1 MNVMGES
8 IMIEENEGTP
18 WCLELEFRHHFF
30 GSFLACITG
39 PKQDPGAFFRI
50 WIIAKHFVQYVS
62 YLPGIPARR
71 HY

>member
-30 GSFLACITG
+30 WKLFSVHYGSKTG
-39 PKQDPGAFFRI
+39 PWGVFSD
-50 WIIAKHFVQYVS
+50 
-62 YLPGIPARR
+62 LDNC
-71 HY
+71 